1 LIRLACTDFEY
12 CNDMTSTHLDIFSL
26 IFPAARV
33 DFRPEHAHLL
43 ASKAA
48 GFTAWEG
55 FIPAVE
61 KHGMAPLF
69 NRNAV
74 AAGIELPEDITFR
87 LRGLVLRHR
96 LAEQARTRCLV
107 EILQAANT
115 AGIEVV
121 LLKGAAMAHLVYP
134 EPGLRPMRDMDLL
147 ARPDQAAKLQSL
159 LMGMGYKPAEEAP
172 WDHQH
177 LSGLVKQVE
186 GFTISLE
193 VHHHVFHF
201 SWRGRAANVEEWMD
215 RARPF
220 FIEGIP
226 AKSLAPEE
234 MLWHAYQ
241 HMISG
246 PIRLIAVADMINLT
260 EELKDEIDWDR
271 LEWKYPQ
278 VLNVL
283 ALFHPHSPFSG
294 QVVEAANITRRNGNI
309 PLGEDLQGWS
319 HINSG
324 MIRVIGL
331 WKFIKLTF
339 TPSDWWLYLYFGADQ
354 HRSIWPYRYFFYP
367 LDRCRLI
374 SQRVFRHFGHFD
386 K

>member
-1 LIRLACTDFEY
+1 
-12 CNDMTSTHLDIFSL
+12 MTPTHPDIFAL
-26 IFPAARV
+26 ILPTARV
-33 DFRPEHAHLL
+33 DFRPEHARLL

-48 GFTAWEG
+48 DFTVWRE

-69 NRNAV
+69 YRNALK
-74 AAGIELPEDITFR
+74 AGIELPEDIKFQ

-96 LAEQARTRCLV
+96 VAAQARTRCLG
-107 EILQAANT
+107 EILQAANS

-147 ARPDQAAKLQSL
+147 ARPDQAASLQNL
-159 LMGMGYKPAEEAP
+159 LIGMGYKPEEDVP

-177 LSGLVKQVE
+177 LAGLKKEVN
-186 GFTISLE
+186 GFKVSIE

-201 SWRGRAANVEEWMD
+201 SWRGRAVNVKEGME

-220 FIEGIP
+220 SIEGAP
-226 AKSLAPEE
+226 AKSLGPED
-234 MLWHAYQ
+234 MLWHTYQ

-246 PIRLIAVADMINLT
+246 PIRLIAVADMVSLAEKFI
-260 EELKDEIDWDR
+260 DEIDWDR
-271 LEWKYPQ
+271 MRQEYPE

-283 ALFHPHSPFSG
+283 ALFHPHS
-294 QVVEAANITRRNGNI
+294 QLNDQLVEAADITRRNGNI

-331 WKFIKLTF
+331 WKFIMLTF

-354 HRSIWPYRYFFYP
+354 HHSIWPYRYFFYP

-374 SQRVFRHFGHFD
+374 SQRVFRHFGFKVNKLD
-386 K
+386 NLD